1 MAYQE
6 LITIYSLPNASTI
19 TSPEAEIIISTSEKS
34 LHKPDSNPKLMISRI
49 VSDSVNK
56 KLPLCIVRER
66 FTEYT
71 DSKYCSDDSLDSF
84 LQSIEKEADAIVI
97 WWSSL
102 RYLLLTAHD
111 RVRQRCYLIFIVAEV
126 MGRSYRIWKYP
137 GCWCIRYLTK
147 WVQDTEEQADKV
159 RK

>member
-97 WWSSL
+97 
-102 RYLLLTAHD
+102 
-111 RVRQRCYLIFIVAEV
+111 
-126 MGRSYRIWKYP
+126 
-137 GCWCIRYLTK
+137 
-147 WVQDTEEQADKV
+147 
-159 RK
+159 